1 MGLVLI
7 AVWILGFVIWFT
19 DGQRIS
25 TRWAAAIAFVGG
37 FGFLS
42 GVIGEVWL
50 PMLQSSGY
58 SGSFEQTLQ
67 HLENVSSFICQAGLP
82 YTYLMFALYSSPE
95 PSPIWKKRISLMAF
109 IPVVISLM
117 LTPISPI
124 LQFNYWWM
132 ISWVVPYVFYAS
144 FLLVKLFLQE
154 RDPVMKRSHF
164 ITILLCVIPLIF
176 VMITIYVL
184 RTMGMYEVWKTN
196 IWIIA
201 AQFILFL
208 IFSLKYGVLGVKIR
222 VERHRLDNTMR
233 ALTSGTDIL
242 NHSIKNEVGKIQL
255 FTNRLDRYAEE
266 SKKESMQEDL
276 KVIQASTDHLL
287 RMVQRIHSKMKD
299 MILEEEPCNLELII
313 DQSLEQLKPLLTDKE
328 ISVEGPSDGSG
339 VMILGDSVHLHET
352 FTNLLHNAIEALPK
366 SGKIWLNLYET
377 KKHLTV
383 SIQDNGEGISR
394 ENMPYV
400 LEPFFSTKKN
410 SSTNFGLGLSYCY
423 NVMRKHGGWLD
434 IHSVKGEGT
443 TIFLYFPKKRK
454 LNQAGGII

>member
-58 SGSFEQTLQ
+58 SGSFEQILQ
-67 HLENVSSFICQAGLP
+67 YLENVSSFICQAGLP
-82 YTYLMFALYSSPE
+82 YAYFMFALYSSPE
-95 PSPIWKKRISLMAF
+95 PSPLWKKRVSWLAF
-109 IPVVISLM
+109 IPVMISLM

-132 ISWVVPYVFYAS
+132 ISWVVPYVLYAS
-144 FLLVKLFLQE
+144 FLLVKLFLKE

-164 ITILLCVIPLIF
+164 ITILLCVIPLLF

-184 RTMGMYEVWKTN
+184 RTVGMYEVWRTN
-196 IWIIA
+196 VWIIA
-201 AQFILFL
+201 AQFVLFL
-208 IFSLKYGVLGVKIR
+208 VFSLKYGVLGVRIR

-266 SKKESMQEDL
+266 SMKESMQEDL
-276 KVIQASTDHLL
+276 KVIQASADHLL
-287 RMVQRIHSKMKD
+287 RMVQRIQSKMKD
-299 MILEEEPCNLELII
+299 MVLEEEPCDLKLII
-313 DQSLEQLKPLLTDKE
+313 EQSVQHLKPLLTDKE
-328 ISVEGPSDGSG
+328 ISVVVPRKGPDF
-339 VMILGDSVHLHET
+339 IIRGDSVHLHEA
-352 FTNLLHNAIEALPK
+352 FTNLLCNAIEALPR
-366 SGKIWLNLYET
+366 SGTIWINLYET

-383 SIQDNGEGISR
+383 SVQDNGEGISR

-443 TIFLYFPKKRK
+443 TIFLYFPKKRNIK
-454 LNQAGGII
+454 LGWG